1 IMIPWAV
8 IDLFT
13 GNYRHAIELMVI
25 WGVLALFRRMAEPKV
40 LGDQTGLPPILSLV
54 GIFIGMRLGGVFGM
68 IVGPILLM
76 VAINIAKGGLF
87 DGLLADL
94 RLALSDTTALL
105 KNRPHEEDKIAAEE
119 VQQEVEQELKTAQT
133 PQKATKKKK

>member
-1 IMIPWAV
+1 
-8 IDLFT
+8 
-13 GNYRHAIELMVI
+13 
-25 WGVLALFRRMAEPKV
+25 

-76 VAINIAKGGLF
+76 VVINIAKGGLF

-119 VQQEVEQELKTAQT
+119 VLQEVEQELKTAQT
-133 PQKATKKKK
+133 PKKARKKKK